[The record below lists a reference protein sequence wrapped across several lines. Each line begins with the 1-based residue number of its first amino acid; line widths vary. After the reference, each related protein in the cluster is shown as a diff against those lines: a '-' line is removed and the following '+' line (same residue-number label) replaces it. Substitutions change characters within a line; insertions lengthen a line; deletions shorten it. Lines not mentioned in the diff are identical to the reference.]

1 MPITST
7 KVITRKN
14 YKRANGTRSVYLQFL
29 QNRKSHL
36 ISLDIPVKESKW
48 DQSRFRIRG
57 SSEEI
62 QRLNKSIFQL
72 QNKANNIILDMQ
84 LSNQPITFSKF
95 KHAFLDEKGANES
108 FFSFIEKQIELHEG
122 KFSAGTIKGYWS
134 QLSKLQ
140 QFKKQISFAEVD
152 ALFMKQYTNWMINE
166 QGNNKNTVKRCL
178 KFVKHIMNK
187 ALLEGIIQENP
198 VKNFPIG
205 EIKGDREFLTLD
217 ELNKLENLR
226 HLGKLSRSQ
235 VKVLEYF
242 LFDCYTGLRYGDL
255 EKLQFKNLFLDKKE
269 PFLRIKTQKTGETI
283 TVPLIARALALIP
296 EQEFENETVF
306 NMLTSQATNRNL
318 TKIMDIA
325 GIRKHITNHCARHTF
340 GACGIQ
346 QGIPI
351 EVLKK
356 LMGHSHIETTEIYV
370 RIQDDVKFRE
380 MGKWN
385 KHN

>member
-1 MPITST
+1 MQVTST

-14 YKRANGTRSVYLQFL
+14 YKRSNGARSVYLQFL
-29 QNRKSHL
+29 QNRKTHL
-36 ISLDIPVKESKW
+36 ISLNIPVPESKW
-48 DQSRFRIRG
+48 DPVKFRVRG
-57 SSEEI
+57 SSDEI
-62 QRLNKSIFQL
+62 RRLNNRIFQL

-84 LSNQPITFSKF
+84 LANQPITFTRF
-95 KHAFLDEKGANES
+95 KQAFLDEEGVNES
-108 FFSFIEKQIELHEG
+108 FFSFIERQIELHEG
-122 KFSAGTIKGYWS
+122 KFSPGTIKGYWS
-134 QLSKLQ
+134 QLSKLK
-140 QFKKQISFAEVD
+140 QFKPQISFAEVD

-178 KFVKHIMNK
+178 KFIKHIMNK
-187 ALLEGIIQENP
+187 ALLERIIQENP

-217 ELNKLENLR
+217 ELNKLEELS
-226 HLGKLSRSQ
+226 HSGKLSRSQ

-255 EKLQFKNLFLDKKE
+255 QRLQYKNLFLDEKE

-283 TVPLIARALALIP
+283 IVPLIARALALVP

-318 TKIMDIA
+318 IKIMDKA

-356 LMGHSHIETTEIYV
+356 LMGHSHIETTEIYTQ
-370 RIQDDVKFRE
+370 IQDEVKFRE
-380 MGKWN
+380 MRKWEE
-385 KHN
+385 